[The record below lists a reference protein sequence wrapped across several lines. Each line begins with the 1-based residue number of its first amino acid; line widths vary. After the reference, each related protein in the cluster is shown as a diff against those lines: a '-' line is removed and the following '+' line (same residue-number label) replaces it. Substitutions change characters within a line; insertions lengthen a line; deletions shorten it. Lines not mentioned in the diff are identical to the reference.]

1 MMGHSHN
8 HDHNHDSDSTTNL
21 KVVFFLNLSFTV
33 VELIGGIFTNSVAI
47 IADSLHD
54 FGDSLS
60 LGLSWFLDNYS
71 KKERSNKFSYGYKRF
86 SLLSALINSTILVI
100 GSIFVLYTSIPRFM
114 NPETSNYKGMLLLAI
129 LGIIVNGIAVL
140 RLKKGNSI
148 NEKVVSWHL
157 LEDVFGWVAVLI
169 LSVVNMFV
177 SLPILD
183 PLLAIVFTL
192 IIFSNAI
199 KNLKPIVAIF
209 LQSTP
214 QNIDIKNV
222 EEKIKKLK
230 NVDSIHDMHL
240 WTLDSENHV
249 LTIHVVL
256 KGKFT
261 SEKILST
268 KCEIRK
274 LVNDMYIKHVTVEI
288 EEKNEKCGYK
298 NC

>member
-1 MMGHSHN
+1 MGHSHN

-169 LSVVNMFV
+169 ISVVNMFV

-214 QNIDIKNV
+214 QNIDI
-222 EEKIKKLK
+222 
-230 NVDSIHDMHL
+230 
-240 WTLDSENHV
+240 
-249 LTIHVVL
+249 
-256 KGKFT
+256 
-261 SEKILST
+261 
-268 KCEIRK
+268 
-274 LVNDMYIKHVTVEI
+274 
-288 EEKNEKCGYK
+288 
-298 NC
+298 